1 MKIDII
7 KTISCKN
14 IFLLLLL
21 AILISCDSGGD
32 SDKGD
37 TQNADPVT
45 PIMQP
50 VPTVAPTSQPVPN
63 PATPTALPT
72 QVPATP
78 TSSPGPAPTTPTPQ
92 PTPVPTPS
100 PTPDPLPNDPPL
112 NEFQST
118 VMNLVNAARAQGRNC
133 GSEFFPAAPPVN
145 WNTRIEAAALS
156 HSLDMAQNQNLSHTG
171 TDGSN
176 PGDRLL
182 MQDYDWR
189 TWGENILVGLDDA
202 QDAIDAWLGSSGH
215 CSIIMTPSFEEI
227 GAGVTQG
234 SYQNNIAS
242 YWTLLFATEN

>member
-1 MKIDII
+1 MKINII
-7 KTISCKN
+7 KTIICKN

-32 SDKGD
+32 SDNGD

-50 VPTVAPTSQPVPN
+50 LPTVAPTLQPVPN

-72 QVPATP
+72 QVPP
-78 TSSPGPAPTTPTPQ
+78 PL
-92 PTPVPTPS
+92 
-100 PTPDPLPNDPPL
+100 PTPDPLPNDQPL
-112 NEFQST
+112 IEFQST
-118 VMNLVNAARAQGRNC
+118 VMNLVNAARAQGKNC

-156 HSLDMAQNQNLSHTG
+156 HSLDMAQNQNFSHTG

-182 MQDYDWR
+182 MQEYDWR
-189 TWGENILVGLDDA
+189 TWGENILVGLDEA
-202 QDAIDAWLGSSGH
+202 QDAMNAWLSSSGH
-215 CSIIMTPSFEEI
+215 CSIIMPPSFEEI

-234 SYQNNIAS
+234 IYQNNIAS
-242 YWTLLFATEN
+242 YWTLLFATGN